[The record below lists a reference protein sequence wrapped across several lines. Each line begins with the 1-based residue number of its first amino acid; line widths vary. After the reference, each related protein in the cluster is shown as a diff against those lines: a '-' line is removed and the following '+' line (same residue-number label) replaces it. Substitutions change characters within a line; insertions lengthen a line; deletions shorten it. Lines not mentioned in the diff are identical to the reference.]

1 VTRPVVMASAGTYH
15 LPFDRFSEWLERWH
29 RRHPDVRLV
38 VQHGPSR
45 PVDGAENH
53 VTLPYAQLLDL
64 CRAADAVVLQGG
76 AGGIMDM
83 RAIGVVPVVVPRV
96 PGGGEVVDNHQL
108 VFTAEMARL
117 GLLHRAV
124 SESELAALLAAALDQ
139 RIVVRTHSQPP
150 TPGVQTARVLIE
162 NGVDPTTVGTMLFRL
177 GWSIWALLAARLR
190 LRRSAQ

>member
-1 VTRPVVMASAGTYH
+1 
-15 LPFDRFSEWLERWH
+15 
-29 RRHPDVRLV
+29 
-38 VQHGPSR
+38 
-45 PVDGAENH
+45 
-53 VTLPYAQLLDL
+53 
-64 CRAADAVVLQGG
+64 
-76 AGGIMDM
+76 MDM

-96 PGGGEVVDNHQL
+96 PGGREVVDNHQL

-190 LRRSAQ
+190 LRRSAQRSEEHTSEL